1 MDLNAYKYQIREL
14 IPLHNSSDFNAQ
26 LDKIL
31 FNESSSDKFLIK
43 MELNRL
49 TSPCKRIIDLRDKTT
64 ETCVLFEKDKI
75 KHYLTKK
82 TIKVLEKNIDIYG
95 LYSIGVFEAV
105 HEYII
110 ETKEIQQIQQ
120 TQKSLNKS
128 RPVKKEQCEFFPL
141 SQKNKRDAPRMF
153 FVSDVLM
160 TTSEGEKFTAQTSNI
175 SITGVKIKLK
185 DDIHLNN
192 NSLVTISFI
201 GLALDYHDKI
211 IKKQIT
217 YQLVKQENETGN
229 ISYFYLNFHDNEN
242 KTFIDFIRNFIE
254 LNKYKYKIDVHYY
267 YQLAKIRALKNS
279 YLAQM
284 TTLPIFLNKNAPSPF
299 LFCLEN
305 IGNKKLLQN
314 WQCDGRDQLPLLF
327 NTLRLAMFVDPMK
340 NQQTTSIYTFTHETK
355 GKQYFLCASEEELQ
369 EKGLKQLFINFGR
382 SKKNWH
388 VYHLTLIPFQYQASN
403 DHDITESTPDM
414 FDKVTHMATLQ
425 QLTKPYIFRMKQ
437 TPKHYE
443 ISQLNQFIHSTDEDN
458 SSSQFVLFSA
468 ELRKEERYQYASNLS
483 ISFQG
488 NHYNTKMVDFSTS
501 GLKIKVNQISHF
513 SNSNIVSVNLSDLQ
527 KTSKKHLLSDLQY
540 KVVRSAANNIL
551 HLQVNDKN
559 TLETCQSFFPLLV
572 RNNAKHFTCLP
583 LQQKKQP
590 SQKQLIEIAEKSLLN
605 AVFFIS
611 LKATHPIITFSAI
624 DREDHPLHTL
634 FSLQSDNINELNYY
648 PLTNNAVY
656 KRLVTEPF
664 RKGGGKPVM
673 KEALIYIKA
682 VKEGLQWKITSLLD
696 EDFKSKE
703 AKLAFIAEAQWNTT
717 FYVLHC
723 RLSPLPKVDL
733 QLIESEIRVI
743 SRFANHLTKKLE
755 EELLSVEA
763 MIELTD
769 ITADVA
775 NTANNR
781 H

>member
-14 IPLHNSSDFNAQ
+14 IPLHNSNNFNAL

-49 TSPCKRIIDLRDKTT
+49 TSPCRRIIDLRDKTT
-64 ETCVLFEKDKI
+64 ETCVLIEKDKI

-82 TIKVLEKNIDIYG
+82 TIKVLEDNIKIYG

-110 ETKEIQQIQQ
+110 ETKEIQQ
-120 TQKSLNKS
+120 TQKSLNES
-128 RPVKKEQCEFFPL
+128 RPVKKEQCEFFSL
-141 SQKNKRDAPRMF
+141 SQKNQRDAPRMF

-160 TTSEGEKFTAQTSNI
+160 TTSAGEKFTAQTSNI

-217 YQLVKQENETGN
+217 YQLVKQENETDN
-229 ISYFYLNFHDNEN
+229 ISYFYLNFYDNDN
-242 KTFIDFIRNFIE
+242 KSFIDFIRSFIE
-254 LNKYKYKIDVHYY
+254 LNQHKYKIDVRYY
-267 YQLAKIRALKNS
+267 YQLAKIRALKYS
-279 YLAQM
+279 YLEQM
-284 TTLPIFLNKNAPSPF
+284 TTLPLYLNNNAPSPF

-327 NTLRLAMFVDPMK
+327 NASRLAIFIDQMK

-355 GKQYFLCASEEELQ
+355 GKRYFLCASEEELQ

-382 SKKNWH
+382 SKENWH
-388 VYHLTLIPFQYQASN
+388 VYHLTLTAFQYQRLN

-414 FDKVTHMATLQ
+414 FDKVTRMATLQ
-425 QLTKPYIFRMKQ
+425 QFTKPYIFKIKQ
-437 TPKHYE
+437 TPKNQK
-443 ISQLNQFIHSTDEDN
+443 ISQLNQFIHSTVDDN
-458 SSSQFVLFSA
+458 SSSPFVLFSA
-468 ELRKEERYQYASNLS
+468 ELRKEERYQYTSNLS

-488 NHYNTKMVDFSTS
+488 NHYNTKMIDFSTS
-501 GLKIKVNQISHF
+501 GLKIKVKKISHF
-513 SNSNIVSVNLSDLQ
+513 SNDSIVNVNLSDLQ
-527 KTSKKHLLSDLQY
+527 KTSKKYQLSDLQY
-540 KVVRSAANNIL
+540 KVVHSAANNIL
-551 HLQVNDKN
+551 HLQVNDKK
-559 TLETCQSFFPLLV
+559 TLDTCQSFFPLLV

-590 SQKQLIEIAEKSLLN
+590 SKKQLIEIAEKSLLN

-611 LKATHPIITFSAI
+611 LKATHPIIRFAAI
-624 DREDHPLHTL
+624 DRSDHPLHTL
-634 FSLQSDNINELNYY
+634 FSLQSDNINELNYH

-664 RKGGGKPVM
+664 RKGGGKHVM

-733 QLIESEIRVI
+733 QSIESETRVI

-755 EELLSVEA
+755 GELLSVEA